1 MSGETGPC
9 WTPPTLSRRK
19 GWVNTRFGIT
29 AGQALVTFISVFT
42 AMLAL
47 GVISPLGVQG
57 SDHPIDNDGQGESF
71 RQSGM
76 VTNVTVTNTPDEPG
90 AAAQYTVTFITGEVL
105 QADVDTI
112 VFDIDSSV
120 WAPVSILADA
130 IRISASAVTGVG
142 QANQN
147 VALSLDPAHRA
158 GSEGRDIYTITVPD
172 MDVSESSGIENID
185 AGAIVTVTFLFSA
198 GLTNRCKKG

>member
-1 MSGETGPC
+1 M
-9 WTPPTLSRRK
+9 
-19 GWVNTRFGIT
+19 
-29 AGQALVTFISVFT
+29 ALVIFIGVFT
-42 AMLAL
+42 ALLAL
-47 GVISPLGVQG
+47 GVISPLRVQG

-120 WAPVSILADA
+120 WAP
-130 IRISASAVTGVG
+130 
-142 QANQN
+142 
-147 VALSLDPAHRA
+147 
-158 GSEGRDIYTITVPD
+158 
-172 MDVSESSGIENID
+172 
-185 AGAIVTVTFLFSA
+185 
-198 GLTNRCKKG
+198 